1 MNLFIDC
8 TQKNFYLGI
17 FENNSFV
24 DKQIIPTNNNLTD
37 IAIEYI
43 GKLLTK
49 NNLKKT
55 DIKSIYLVLG
65 PGSFTG
71 VRVGILITQSWI
83 SIFKDVKCNVIS
95 SLELQMQCEN
105 CISIIENKSKS
116 FVSVKKDNILVIQ
129 PQYLDNIEI
138 EKICEQYI
146 NAKIIKNYQNIDIF
160 ENVIYNIKNFKLSEN
175 IEPLY
180 LKEAL

>member
-1 MNLFIDC
+1 
-8 TQKNFYLGI
+8 
-17 FENNSFV
+17 
-24 DKQIIPTNNNLTD
+24 
-37 IAIEYI
+37 
-43 GKLLTK
+43 
-49 NNLKKT
+49 
-55 DIKSIYLVLG
+55 
-65 PGSFTG
+65 
-71 VRVGILITQSWI
+71 
-83 SIFKDVKCNVIS
+83 
-95 SLELQMQCEN
+95 MQCEN

>member
-71 VRVGILITQSWI
+71 VRVGILITQS
-83 SIFKDVKCNVIS
+83 
-95 SLELQMQCEN
+95 
-105 CISIIENKSKS
+105 
-116 FVSVKKDNILVIQ
+116 
-129 PQYLDNIEI
+129 
-138 EKICEQYI
+138 
-146 NAKIIKNYQNIDIF
+146 
-160 ENVIYNIKNFKLSEN
+160 
-175 IEPLY
+175 
-180 LKEAL
+180 